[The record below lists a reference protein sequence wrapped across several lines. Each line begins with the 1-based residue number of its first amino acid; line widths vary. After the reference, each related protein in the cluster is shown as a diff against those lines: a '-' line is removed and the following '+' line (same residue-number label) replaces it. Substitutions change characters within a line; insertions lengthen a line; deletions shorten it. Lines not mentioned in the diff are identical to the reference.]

1 MSGWFPVA
9 RGITAHPLMKAQP
22 ERLALWL
29 WLLDHAAWK
38 QTTFDVKGKL
48 VVVPSGSVFVAV
60 RRLAEE
66 TGVGYQVARTF
77 LRHLQRAG
85 LIRIEPKHGLSL
97 ISILGQAKD
106 PQSPD
111 QANAAPNAALTQSQ
125 RTKEEGKTS
134 VSEDTGAGAPLSLE
148 EQVLASGIAL
158 LMGAGQSSRAAH
170 ALIGK
175 WKHSYGSAAVIA
187 AVGAAQRA
195 GASDPAAYCT
205 RVLEKAATKADATH
219 FGSFGRIPEVG

>member
-48 VVVPSGSVFVAV
+48 VAVPSGSVFVAV

-85 LIRIEPKHGLSL
+85 MIRIEPKHGLSL
-97 ISILGQAKD
+97 ISILDHAKD
-106 PQSPD
+106 PPSPGKV
-111 QANAAPNAALTQSQ
+111 NAAPNAALTQSQ
-125 RTKEEGKTS
+125 RTKEEGGFQGR
-134 VSEDTGAGAPLSLE
+134 DRGRGC
-148 EQVLASGIAL
+148 
-158 LMGAGQSSRAAH
+158 H
-170 ALIGK
+170 
-175 WKHSYGSAAVIA
+175 
-187 AVGAAQRA
+187 AVGIGQQRQPDRGNHPAGHEQKKVAQRHVL
-195 GASDPAAYCT
+195 PAPGQESE
-205 RVLEKAATKADATH
+205 RGMD
-219 FGSFGRIPEVG
+219 